1 MADIED
7 VGTAILVILRL
18 FAFIIG
24 VAFLASGF
32 ADFGGLGS
40 DVLLAFFSGPV
51 AIVKIVVGLTL
62 MILAIEPAA
71 IDVIVQWIVR
81 S

>member
-7 VGTAILVILRL
+7 VGTTIIVILRL

-40 DVLLAFFSGPV
+40 DVLMAFSLGTA
-51 AIVKIVVGLTL
+51 AIVKIVVGLIL
-62 MILAIEPAA
+62 MILAIEPEA
-71 IDVIVQWIVR
+71 IGVIIQWIVR
-81 S
+81 M